1 MKSIAEKVQRMGVNS
16 IAILASDIFTRAS
29 SLFVYILVG
38 RYGEGSE
45 FGQLSLGLMLL
56 YTFHVFAVAGLPTL
70 LVRDV
75 AGSPRGARRTLY
87 HGYLAALIPALLSLL
102 AMSLFAIVMR
112 YSATTTGVILL
123 LSVALLPYAFNVIAE
138 SVIRGCQKMPWIVI
152 GNIPGSLFLVL
163 GCYAVISTGA
173 SVVQLAIVVVISR
186 FIGMLAMHKC
196 CLQVT
201 HGLRTGVLRFRYAR
215 LLLLKSLVFLWSD
228 AIAAVSASLN
238 SILLSKFAG
247 EREVGWLTACFQL
260 LQPMLMIYRSVGNS
274 CFPVLVQSV
283 QNKKDSLGE
292 ICQTLIVLLW
302 RIAIPAT
309 LVLFC
314 LAGDIL
320 VLVYGKEEFRAA
332 STILQ
337 ILSFTL
343 LLDTLNPVIGH
354 GLWASGKDR
363 LVLNIVIVNFIFSSI
378 LSALLVWQFGIMGA
392 AWSVLLSSIVNV
404 VQHYVYFELAVGRLR
419 LVKEFWKLLPILLI
433 SSLIFLVPVHLFIQ
447 LAVALLVYG
456 GVSLWLLRPFVAQF
470 SIKALLKSEAGAEIS
485 S

>member
-38 RYGEGSE
+38 RYGEGAE

-56 YTFHVFAVAGLPTL
+56 YTFHVFAVAGLPTS

-75 AGSPRGARRTLY
+75 ASSPRGARRILY
-87 HGYLAALIPALLSLL
+87 HGYLAAIVPALLSLV
-102 AMSLFAIVMR
+102 AMALFAMIMR
-112 YSATTTGVILL
+112 YNATTTFVILL
-123 LSVALLPYAFNVIAE
+123 LSVALLPYAFTVISE
-138 SVIRGCQKMPWIVI
+138 SVIRGCQKMPWIVV

-163 GCYAVISTGA
+163 GCYAVIATGA
-173 SVVQLAIVVVISR
+173 SVLQLAIVVVISR
-186 FIGMLAMHKC
+186 FIGMLTMHWC
-196 CLQVT
+196 CQRVT
-201 HGLRTGVLRFRYAR
+201 HGLRVGTLRFRYAR
-215 LLLLKSLVFLWSD
+215 MLLFHSLVFLWSD
-228 AIAAVSASLN
+228 AIAAISASLN
-238 SILLSKFAG
+238 SILLSKFAS

-283 QNKKDSLGE
+283 QSKRDSLGE
-292 ICQTLIVLLW
+292 ICKTLIVLLW

-309 LVLFC
+309 IVLFC

-320 VLVYGKEEFRAA
+320 VLVYGKEEFRTA

-343 LLDTLNPVIGH
+343 LLDTMNPVIGH

-363 LVLNIVIVNFIFSSI
+363 LVLNIVIFNFIFSSC
-378 LSALLVWQFGIMGA
+378 LSTLLVWQFGIAGA

-404 VQHYVYFELAVGRLR
+404 VQHYVYFEYAVANLGL
-419 LVKEFWKLLPILLI
+419 LKEFWKLLPILLI
-433 SSLIFLVPVHLFIQ
+433 SSLIFLFPIHLFVQ
-447 LAVALLVYG
+447 LGVALLVYG
-456 GVSLWLLRPFVAQF
+456 GASLWVLRPFVAQF
-470 SIKALLKSEAGAEIS
+470 SIKALIKSEAGAEVS